1 MAAPFQFRPSGDANG
16 RAKLC
21 NLNCFEPGV
30 RISSCEGN
38 LLRLKLYRHAQSDA
52 LDFLIIGFEQ
62 LEPFAEVLGSL
73 SWGIVP

>member
-1 MAAPFQFRPSGDANG
+1 
-16 RAKLC
+16 
-21 NLNCFEPGV
+21 V

-52 LDFLIIGFEQ
+52 LDFLIIEFEQ
-62 LEPFAEVLGSL
+62 LEPFAEVFVSL